1 MSTRKKPTKAQ
12 LEHQVAAF
20 NRQIAVGD
28 EVDYFAVIEDGVSQ
42 RYKTRS
48 PAEVLSGHTAVV
60 WLEGKSGC
68 VACSHCFMPPGVA
81 A

>member
-1 MSTRKKPTKAQ
+1 MSARQ
-12 LEHQVAAF
+12 LKSAAKLAAEVAAF
-20 NRQIAVGD
+20 NRNVSVGD
-28 EVDYFAVIEDGVSQ
+28 EVDYFEVIEDGVSK

-68 VACSHCFMPPGVA
+68 VCCSHCFLPPGVA